1 MFRFTTV
8 CLCAG
13 LCLAQGAADKPP
25 AGVEEA
31 LRARINQYFQLLVD
45 NKYRQAEDLVAEDSR
60 DLYYNANKPK
70 YVSFELKTIDYSD
83 NFTRANAS
91 LFCETLVV
99 IPGFAGRPIR
109 LPVTSRWKLVN
120 GEWFYY
126 IDPDDVRRT
135 PFGLVNPGSG
145 PPGALPP
152 LPANPG
158 FAMGKVKADKTVVTL
173 KPGQSTEVTLSNAAQ
188 GQMSI
193 SLTGRVQN
201 VDVKL
206 DRVNLNV
213 GEKAVLSLQAHE
225 GAHSGTLSIQVEQT
239 NEVIPI
245 QVVIE

>member
-1 MFRFTTV
+1 M
-8 CLCAG
+8 
-13 LCLAQGAADKPP
+13 
-25 AGVEEA
+25 
-31 LRARINQYFQLLVD
+31 RARINQYFQLLVD
-45 NKYRQAEDLVAEDSR
+45 NKYRQAEDLVAEDSK
-60 DLYYNANKPK
+60 DLYYNSNKPK

-91 LFCETLVV
+91 LSCETLVV
-99 IPGFAGRPIR
+99 VPGFAGRPIR

-145 PPGALPP
+145 APGTLPAI
-152 LPANPG
+152 PANPA
-158 FAMGKVKADKTVVTL
+158 FAMGKVKADKTVVSL
-173 KPGQSTEVTLSNAAQ
+173 KPGQSAEVTLSNAAQ

-213 GEKAVLSLQAHE
+213 GEKAVLNLQAHE

-245 QVVIE
+245 RVNIE